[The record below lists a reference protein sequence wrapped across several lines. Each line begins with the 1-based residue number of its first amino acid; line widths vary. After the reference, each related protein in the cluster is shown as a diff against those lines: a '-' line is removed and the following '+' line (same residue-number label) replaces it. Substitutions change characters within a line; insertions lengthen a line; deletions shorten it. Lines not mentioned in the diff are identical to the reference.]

1 MIPFERHVLDNG
13 LRVIV
18 HEDFT
23 TPLVSCNIVYNV
35 GSRDEDPDRTGLAHL
50 LEHYM
55 FSGSKHIPDY
65 DVHLQ
70 RIGGINNAY
79 TTQDLTHYYLSVPAN
94 NLETALWL
102 ESDRMLEL
110 AFDEE
115 QLQIQKQVVA
125 EEFKERFLN
134 VPFGDMW
141 LLYNE
146 LLFEKCHYRW
156 LPIGKELQH
165 IEQADLTLVR
175 DFYQRYYVPSNAV
188 LVLAGNVHCEKVFP
202 LVEKWFGDIPAGRR
216 NQSLYPQD
224 DPQSG
229 ERRLEVEREVPYG
242 MLLKGW
248 KIGGRLTRD
257 FYAYDL
263 ISDLFGTGK
272 SSYLYKKFIEEKKL
286 FIDLTTY
293 ISGTLDPEIF
303 MLVGRPADGV
313 DIAEADAALS
323 DYLFHFQYDEKLPEE
338 LVKVKNKMETTLLE
352 HDIQVSDRAS
362 SLAVAEDF
370 SCIEDFQDEKSVYFS
385 VSEEEIMERT
395 RSLLRQET
403 CNTLLYKAQRI
414 TNISNFIT

>member
-1 MIPFERHVLDNG
+1 MIPFKRHILSNG

-18 HEDFT
+18 HEDPT

-35 GSRDEDPDRTGLAHL
+35 GSRDEDPEQTGLAHL

-55 FSGSKHIPDY
+55 FSGSKHIPNY

-79 TTQDLTHYYLSVPAN
+79 TTQDLTQYYLSVPAN
-94 NLETALWL
+94 NVETALWL

-110 AFDEE
+110 AFDDE
-115 QLQIQKQVVA
+115 QLQIQKQVVS

-146 LLFEKCHYRW
+146 LLFKKSHYRW
-156 LPIGKELQH
+156 LPIGKKLEH
-165 IEQADLTLVR
+165 IECADMGIVR
-175 DFYQRYYVPSNAV
+175 DFYQRYYVPNNAV
-188 LVLAGNVHCEKVFP
+188 LVLAGNVHFETVLP
-202 LVEKWFGDIPAGRR
+202 LVEKWFGDIPAGTP
-216 NQSLYPQD
+216 NQSVYPQD
-224 DPQSG
+224 EPQQA
-229 ERRLEVEREVPYG
+229 ERRLEVEREVPYD

-248 KIGGRLTRD
+248 KIGGRLSRD
-257 FYAYDL
+257 FYDYDL

-272 SSYLYKKFIEEKKL
+272 SSYLYKKFIEEEKL
-286 FIDLTTY
+286 FTDLTTY

-313 DIAEADAALS
+313 DVAVADAELS
-323 DYLFHFQYDEKLPEE
+323 QYLFDFQYDQNLPNE
-338 LVKVKNKMETTLLE
+338 LTKVKNKIETTLLE
-352 HDIQVSDRAS
+352 NDIQVTDRAS

-370 SCIEDFQDEKSVYFS
+370 SRVEDFQDEKSIYFS
-385 VSEEEIMERT
+385 ITEDEIIEKT
-395 RSLLRQET
+395 RKLLRPET
-403 CNTLLYKAQRI
+403 CNTLLYKAK
-414 TNISNFIT
+414 